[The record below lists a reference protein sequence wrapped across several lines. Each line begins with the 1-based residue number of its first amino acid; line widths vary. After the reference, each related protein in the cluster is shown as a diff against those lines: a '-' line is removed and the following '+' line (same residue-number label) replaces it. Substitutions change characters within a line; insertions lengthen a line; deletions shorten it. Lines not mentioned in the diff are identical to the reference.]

1 MKDYTEQ
8 QIIEMYEK
16 LPEDLKDAVFSVEST
31 RIIES
36 LGKKYGLN
44 IEQIGK
50 LGNETGML
58 ILGVTSPSEYVGNL
72 AGRLNIDKQKARQ
85 IADDVNQQIFSRVRE
100 SLKKI
105 HGVDGV
111 EQKETSVQPISEEI
125 KKPEEI
131 KKIGSQYLIRE
142 ELLKEIE
149 EEKLPEIMQGLYK
162 PPAESSFDMKTKKD
176 VFRMSPEESEHGSEN
191 NIPPKAK
198 YPQGDPYREPV
209 K

>member
-16 LPEDLKDAVFSVEST
+16 LPEDLKDAIFSVEST
-31 RIIES
+31 KTLES

-58 ILGVTSPSEYVGNL
+58 MIGITSPNEYVGNL
-72 AGRLNIDKQKARQ
+72 AGRLNLDKQKARQ
-85 IADDVNQQIFSRVRE
+85 IADEVNQQVFSKVRE

-105 HGVDGV
+105 HG
-111 EQKETSVQPISEEI
+111 EESS
-125 KKPEEI
+125 PPTPLLEGE
-131 KKIGSQYLIRE
+131 GRRGEVIRE
-142 ELLKEIE
+142 DILKEIE
-149 EEKLPEIMQGLYK
+149 KEEEKIPEIMQGLYK
-162 PPAESSFDMKTKKD
+162 PPPESSFDMKTKKD
-176 VFRMSPEESEHGSEN
+176 VFRMSPEESEHSPEN
-191 NIPPKAK
+191 NISPKAK